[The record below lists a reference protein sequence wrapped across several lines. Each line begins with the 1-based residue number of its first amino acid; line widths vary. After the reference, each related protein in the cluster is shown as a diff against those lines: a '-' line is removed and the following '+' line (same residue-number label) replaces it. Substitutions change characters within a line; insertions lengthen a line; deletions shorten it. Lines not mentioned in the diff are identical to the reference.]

1 MIFMQSEAN
10 VLELESVL
18 REKFGYGSFRPGQR
32 ELIEAVLDGRDAL
45 GVLPTGGGKSIT
57 YQLPATLLQDVTI
70 VVSPLIA
77 LMTDQV
83 EAFNRRGGSL
93 AVALHSNLP
102 PGEAA
107 RVLAQ
112 VRGGRASL
120 LYVAPERLE
129 LPGFRE
135 LMVALKP
142 KLFVI
147 DEAHCVSQWGY
158 DFRPSYLALQQ
169 IVSALRPSPVLAL
182 TATATPPTQGD
193 IVRGLNLDH
202 PLLFVAPFDRPNL
215 SFEVHPCKAGDKPH
229 RLLQLVR
236 EQAGK
241 GSQIVY
247 VGRRKDADEIAAT
260 LSSYGLGAVPY
271 HAGMAAR
278 QRQAAQEAWLSGKN
292 PIAVATVAF
301 GMGIDKPDVRA
312 VIHYQHPASLEA
324 YYQEAGRAGR
334 DGAPARC
341 ITLFSTKDVSL
352 AHYFIRNRYPS
363 RDQVVHVLQTIPPD
377 GTSPDTLKYGT
388 GDLSDEQVKVALLAL
403 LEQGRIRR
411 DEHGNFRREKLTR
424 ASLTFSLNAMF
435 ARKNA
440 DYRRL
445 DAVVAY
451 CTDTSCH
458 RAYILRYF
466 GERLAEAYRCGNCSA
481 CSGGSSRTGWAASQE
496 EAGSIYQAHR
506 DELESGAAISS
517 EMFARFLRGRA
528 SRKIPSSWRRLAG
541 FGAFSNTP
549 MSDLR
554 ALAVRVLETQAAR
567 PPAKRAAAQ
576 VVSGGSITRDAGIG
590 TRGPS
595 EDPES
600 SGNEKAPFWRSNE
613 RAFSSDELKNR
624 KVPRTVGLCVLG
636 LVAEVEG
643 RLSPSGV
650 ANLLRGSRTCSA
662 VKTEPELGNLK
673 HFGVHRESSYAELL
687 PDVLAMCAKGY
698 LGKSSERSKR
708 LVLTPKGRAVLD
720 RY

>member
-1 MIFMQSEAN
+1 MIFMQPEAN
-10 VLELESVL
+10 ARELESVL
-18 REKFGYGSFRPGQR
+18 REKFGYDSFRPGQR
-32 ELIEAVLDGRDAL
+32 ELIEAVLAGRDAL
-45 GVLPTGGGKSIT
+45 GVLPTGGGKSLT
-57 YQLPATLLQDVTI
+57 YQLPATLTQEVTI

-83 EAFNRRGGSL
+83 EAFNRRGGQR
-93 AVALHSNLP
+93 AAALHSNLP
-102 PGEAA
+102 SGEAA

-112 VRGGRASL
+112 VRGGKASL

-135 LMVALKP
+135 LIAALNP

-169 IVSALRPSPVLAL
+169 IASALRPCPVLAL
-182 TATATPPTQGD
+182 TATATPPTQRD
-193 IVRGLNLDH
+193 IVRSLNLDH

-215 SFEVHPCKAGDKPH
+215 SFEVHPCRTGDKPR

-236 EQAGK
+236 EQVGK
-241 GSQIVY
+241 GSQIIY
-247 VGRRKDADEIAAT
+247 VGRRKDADEIAIT

-278 QRQAAQEAWLSGKN
+278 QRQVAQEEWLSGRK

-363 RDQVVHVLQTIPPD
+363 RDQVVQVLKTISPD
-377 GTSPDTLKYGT
+377 GTSPDALKSGI

-411 DEHGNFRREKLTR
+411 DEHGNFRREKLAR
-424 ASLTFSLNAMF
+424 AGLNFSLNAMF

-451 CTDTSCH
+451 CTDTSCQ

-466 GERLAEAYRCGNCSA
+466 GESLAAAYRCGNCSA
-481 CSGGSSRTGWAASQE
+481 CSGGASRTGWTASKE
-496 EAGSIYQAHR
+496 EAERIYQAHR
-506 DELESGAAISS
+506 DALETEGAVSS

-528 SRKIPSSWRRLAG
+528 SKKIPSSWRRLAG

-549 MSDLR
+549 ISDLR
-554 ALAVRVLETQAAR
+554 ALAVRVLETRAAR
-567 PPAKRAAAQ
+567 PPAKTVVAQ
-576 VVSGGSITRDAGIG
+576 AVSGKSTSGDTDIRTP
-590 TRGPS
+590 GPS
-595 EDPES
+595 ESPGSPGD
-600 SGNEKAPFWRSNE
+600 EKDSFWRSNE
-613 RAFSSDELKNR
+613 RAFSTDELRNR
-624 KVPRTVGLCVLG
+624 KVSRTVGLCVLG

-650 ANLLRGSRTCSA
+650 ANLLRGSRSCSV
-662 VKTEPELGNLK
+662 VKAEPELGNLK
-673 HFGVHRESSYAELL
+673 HFGIQRELSYDELL
-687 PDVLAMCAKGY
+687 PDVLAMYAKGY
-698 LGKSSERSKR
+698 LCKSGEKSKR
-708 LVLTPKGRAVLD
+708 LQLTPKGRAVLD
-720 RY
+720 RC